1 MALPCLRVSGS
12 RYSWHIVA
20 HAVSIGKRVSLVC
33 MPMFSVPPSGLPC
46 VRENTHQY
54 SGCSKEEVCSGPL
67 QKHPRGVTQ
76 KVDSA
81 PRDGRMDGWID
92 GRTAGCSFAGQ
103 PRAQEAHGHEQ
114 DPNSQKQLGM
124 GSTPMARGQDP
135 ALSPQHRYVG
145 EAWVFDPLLISS
157 PGKSSYWC

>member
-33 MPMFSVPPSGLPC
+33 MPMFGVPPSGLPC

-92 GRTAGCSFAGQ
+92 GRTAGCSFAGE
-103 PRAQEAHGHEQ
+103 PRAQEAHGHEHQ
-114 DPNSQKQLGM
+114 GRIQTPKSSWAWGLPPWLGD
-124 GSTPMARGQDP
+124 RIL
-135 ALSPQHRYVG
+135 LSPPSIDMWEKLG
-145 EAWVFDPLLISS
+145 CLTL
-157 PGKSSYWC
+157 C